1 MILCIVSSK
10 DIEKSKEIIEK
21 LCKKLKD
28 HNQKFIDNDIKGN
41 EVKIPY
47 ASILYSNLPTS
58 DAWSMT
64 ILSRL
69 LNYIGIITK
78 VNMDSRPKLVDTET
92 YVSYPISIYDDL
104 KEALEI
110 MKTASLSIRPYQQ
123 DWYNTV
129 FLPAFEELGP
139 EPNVKTNEYETIL
152 AKESVVGLTTKDL
165 ADKMSK
171 QGKTTSTSHI
181 YENYLRPLTKQGVIN
196 SVRSVINGKENLYYP
211 VNQENE
217 SKTSILP
224 LTEDCRLIINNQFDE
239 KNVLEESFKTL
250 IERRSNGGGV
260 KYKIID
266 TDDSEITLTDLLERY
281 FFSENHYPSC
291 SVIETKL
298 YNNVIEESS
307 MAEQIKD
314 SKMENLDEENEL
326 FHQQEA
332 IKKSYECYYCD
343 KFDPTD
349 NRDDYEK
356 HVVLSHDGKLAYP
369 SKVDL
374 EKNNL
379 KPQGKEW
386 EI

>member
-1 MILCIVSSK
+1 
-10 DIEKSKEIIEK
+10 
-21 LCKKLKD
+21 
-28 HNQKFIDNDIKGN
+28 
-41 EVKIPY
+41 
-47 ASILYSNLPTS
+47 
-58 DAWSMT
+58 
-64 ILSRL
+64 
-69 LNYIGIITK
+69 
-78 VNMDSRPKLVDTET
+78 
-92 YVSYPISIYDDL
+92 
-104 KEALEI
+104 
-110 MKTASLSIRPYQQ
+110 
-123 DWYNTV
+123 
-129 FLPAFEELGP
+129 
-139 EPNVKTNEYETIL
+139 
-152 AKESVVGLTTKDL
+152 L

-171 QGKTTSTSHI
+171 QGKTTSTTHI